1 VWLQPGA
8 VSSISV
14 PVADRHATLHIVK
27 GMFDFATALEYPDR
41 RHAAA
46 KLVGVSVGGANG
58 ERRRYRVAGP
68 ESGASPALSLV
79 PV

>member
-1 VWLQPGA
+1 
-8 VSSISV
+8 
-14 PVADRHATLHIVK
+14 
-27 GMFDFATALEYPDR
+27 
-41 RHAAA
+41 
-46 KLVGVSVGGANG
+46 VGGANG